1 MQLHQHSW
9 KLGKLAEITHFDGIL
24 HHSARARKQKTLK
37 ILCFVICV
45 EDYNKLT
52 KTQFLI
58 QFSLGNLVP
67 HPTTSLATDIVNVT
81 DTNVVTAP
89 FNASILKLF
98 DKALYT

>member
-1 MQLHQHSW
+1 VRGNK
-9 KLGKLAEITHFDGIL
+9 KL
-24 HHSARARKQKTLK
+24 QKN
-37 ILCFVICV
+37 LCFVKCV
-45 EDYNKLT
+45 EDYHKLT

-58 QFSLGNLVP
+58 QSPLGNLVP

-81 DTNVVTAP
+81 DTNIVTAP